1 MKHRILMCAVV
12 AAAAVTL
19 HIDRV
24 QAFSPGNTA
33 VVRGLRT
40 EFLRVQA
47 QDQPNA
53 LFRGIG
59 VVTAI
64 DPDTGSLTV
73 NHQEIVG
80 LMPPMEMLFHVDPR
94 SLSDGVK
101 PGDKIEFGVEGKTY
115 KIRDIKVIE
124 HTK

>member
-12 AAAAVTL
+12 AATAATL
-19 HIDRV
+19 HFDKV
-24 QAFSPGNTA
+24 QAFSPGNRA
-33 VVRGLRT
+33 VVRVLRT
-40 EFLRVQA
+40 EFLLVQV

-53 LFRGIG
+53 LFRGVGI
-59 VVTAI
+59 VTAI
-64 DPDTGSLTV
+64 DPATGSLTI

-94 SLSDGVK
+94 TLSDGVK

>member
-1 MKHRILMCAVV
+1 MKNRIFTCAFV
-12 AAAAVTL
+12 AATAVNCY
-19 HIDRV
+19 HDGAR
-24 QAFSPGNTA
+24 AFSPGGRSVA
-33 VVRGLRT
+33 RVLRT
-40 EFLRVQA
+40 EFSLVQA
-47 QDQPNA
+47 QDQPNG
-53 LFRGIG
+53 LFRGVG

-64 DPDTGSLTV
+64 NPATGSLTI

-94 SLSDGVK
+94 TLSDGVK
-101 PGDKIEFGVEGKTY
+101 PGDKIEFRVEGKTY

>member
-1 MKHRILMCAVV
+1 MKLRMLMWAVV
-12 AAAAVTL
+12 TATTL
-19 HIDRV
+19 TLYFDRV
-24 QAFSPGNTA
+24 QAFSPGNSA
-33 VVRGLRT
+33 IVRGPRT
-40 EFLRVQA
+40 EFPLVQV

-53 LFRGIG
+53 LFRGVG

-64 DPDTGSLTV
+64 DPATGSLTI

-94 SLSDGVK
+94 TLSDGVK

-115 KIRDIKVIE
+115 KIRDVKVIE
-124 HTK
+124 HAK

>member
-1 MKHRILMCAVV
+1 MKHRALMWAVV
-12 AAAAVTL
+12 SATTL
-19 HIDRV
+19 TPHFERV
-24 QAFSPGNTA
+24 QAFSPGNSA
-33 VVRGLRT
+33 IVRVPRRESPL
-40 EFLRVQA
+40 VQV

-53 LFRGIG
+53 LFRGVG

-64 DPDTGSLTV
+64 DPATGSLTI

-80 LMPPMEMLFHVDPR
+80 LMPPMEMMFHVDPR
-94 SLSDGVK
+94 TSSDDVK

-115 KIRDIKVIE
+115 TVRDLRVIE

>member
-1 MKHRILMCAVV
+1 V
-12 AAAAVTL
+12 AATAATL
-19 HIDRV
+19 HFDGV
-24 QAFSPGNTA
+24 QAFSPGNRA
-33 VVRGLRT
+33 VVRGLRA
-40 EFLRVQA
+40 EFSLVQA

-53 LFRGIG
+53 LFRGVG

-64 DPDTGSLTV
+64 DPATGSLTI

-94 SLSDGVK
+94 ALSDGVK

-115 KIRDIKVIE
+115 KIRDIRVIE

>member
-12 AAAAVTL
+12 AAAAATL
-19 HIDRV
+19 HFDRV
-24 QAFSPGNTA
+24 QAFSPGNRA
-33 VVRGLRT
+33 VVRVLRT
-40 EFLRVQA
+40 EFSLVQV

-59 VVTAI
+59 IVTAI
-64 DPDTGSLTV
+64 DPATGSLTI

-80 LMPPMEMLFHVDPR
+80 LMPPMEMLFHVDSR
-94 SLSDGVK
+94 ALSDGVK
-101 PGDKIEFGVEGKTY
+101 PGDKIEFGVEGRTY